1 MSTRKRNFF
10 DILADDC
17 DDDEMRKETNDL
29 ERKAKKKLREIEK
42 LKKKKH
48 KTPEEHIKLS
58 EESYWIAI
66 AAPVV
71 EDEEVPSKR
80 DIEREIRQ
88 QKQYDKTKNDYERK
102 LRIKENEHAKKEK
115 ELRLKISM
123 NEKHIKT
130 LEGKVNKYND
140 NQKLFYKTISEQAK
154 TISQQCREIDEL
166 RSKINSTSSLSSSSS
181 SIDIVSILDEEMNK
195 LRKAEP
201 SSSPIKIW
209 RKMARKYHPDKLSN
223 ILGTNISTEIS
234 KILNDMKPEC

>member
-29 ERKAKKKLREIEK
+29 ERKAKKKIREIEK

-48 KTPEEHIKLS
+48 KTPEEHVKIS
-58 EESYWIAI
+58 EESYWMAI
-66 AAPVV
+66 AAPVL
-71 EDEEVPSKR
+71 EEEEVPGKR

-88 QKQYDKTKNDYERK
+88 EKQYDKTKNDYERK

-115 ELRLKISM
+115 ELQSK
-123 NEKHIKT
+123 IKT
-130 LEGKVNKYND
+130 LEGKVNKHND
-140 NQKLFYKTISEQAK
+140 KQKLFYKTISEQEKTISQQAK

-201 SSSPIKIW
+201 TSSPIKIW